1 MHPVQRI
8 TDRIRKLGLQ
18 QKKVC
23 DPFLT
28 KFGSAGLAVSLECGT
43 TAHQANPV
51 QIIRML
57 VDHKTTVQQN
67 TTIACPLD
75 IFAELD
81 KVPGLVMIH
90 SGGGD
95 TTKPGGVF

>member
-23 DPFLT
+23 DPFWS

-43 TAHQANPV
+43 TAQQANPI

-57 VDHKTTVQQN
+57 VDHKISVQQN
-67 TTIACPLD
+67 ANISSGHA
-75 IFAELD
+75 IFAFCWTLILWSTSMRMIWT
-81 KVPGLVMIH
+81 GLAC
-90 SGGGD
+90 
-95 TTKPGGVF
+95 